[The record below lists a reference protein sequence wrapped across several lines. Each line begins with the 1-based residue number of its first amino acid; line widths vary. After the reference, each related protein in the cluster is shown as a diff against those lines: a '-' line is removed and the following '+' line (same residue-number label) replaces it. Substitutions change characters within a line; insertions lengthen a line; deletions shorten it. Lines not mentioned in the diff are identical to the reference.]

1 MIWISSSY
9 FPGFLSID
17 CGSLNSSYVDETTG
31 FTYLSDAGFTKTGEN
46 REISNAYK
54 AQTNEQQFWNVRSF
68 PEGIRNCYTLK
79 PTLGKGTKY
88 MIRARF
94 MYGNYD
100 NKGQAPTFDLYL
112 GVDFWGTIITQYAF
126 VKVGREIVF
135 FPNSDDHINVCL
147 VNTGYGIPF
156 ISVLELRPWH
166 NETYV
171 SETGALR
178 LGSRYD
184 LNPSVNQVLRL
195 ASLDFFLFWNVKSI
209 FFFIIIKH

>member
-1 MIWISSSY
+1 
-9 FPGFLSID
+9 
-17 CGSLNSSYVDETTG
+17 
-31 FTYLSDAGFTKTGEN
+31 
-46 REISNAYK
+46 
-54 AQTNEQQFWNVRSF
+54 
-68 PEGIRNCYTLK
+68 
-79 PTLGKGTKY
+79 

-126 VKVGREIVF
+126 VKVDREIVF
-135 FPNSDDHINVCL
+135 FPNSDDHIDVCL

-195 ASLDFFLFWNVKSI
+195 ASLEFFLFFSFLFSKEVS
-209 FFFIIIKH
+209 FLIIILFRCINKYCTLLCASKFYKKKKGLYTLWVLLH